1 MMDNYRT
8 KEETDKLMGRNMGSE
23 LTELRAFK
31 AACEKQEAVAEVY
44 SRCVSGFTDVIDL
57 TRAKLNRKEKLY
69 RHQDPEAAKLRLRV
83 KELEAQI
90 ASNVTELDEIIPK
103 VEALEDQVAK
113 LTEQRDLAVE
123 ALRSVVF
130 GSGDWFNLMPA
141 TLHDSLCD
149 YLAAIKSSEVKK

>member
-57 TRAKLNRKEKLY
+57 TREKLNRKEKLY
-69 RHQDPEAAKLRLRV
+69 RHQDPEAAKLRL
-83 KELEAQI
+83 
-90 ASNVTELDEIIPK
+90 
-103 VEALEDQVAK
+103 QVAK
-113 LTEQRDLAVE
+113 LTEQRDMAVE
-123 ALRSVVF
+123 FVEEVRR
-130 GSGDWFNLMPA
+130 SGDTRPASMAIA
-141 TLHDSLCD
+141 TLSKLG
-149 YLAAIKSSEVKK
+149 VKE